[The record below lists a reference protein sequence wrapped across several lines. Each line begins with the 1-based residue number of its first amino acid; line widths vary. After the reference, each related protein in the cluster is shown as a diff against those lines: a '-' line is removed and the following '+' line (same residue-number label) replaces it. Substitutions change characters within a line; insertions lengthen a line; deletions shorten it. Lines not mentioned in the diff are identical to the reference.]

1 MNRYTVY
8 KHTCPN
14 EKVYIGITQQEPK
27 NRWLNGHGY
36 KKQIFYRAIL
46 KYGWENI
53 KHEILYSN
61 VTEAVAKEK
70 EIELI
75 SKYNS
80 TNPKY
85 GYNVV
90 EGGQGTTGY
99 HHTEK
104 SKEKMRNLKLGK
116 TLSKDHVLRISQAH
130 RMKCE
135 FNFSKLTVA
144 QVLEIKNLLIN
155 TDISFKDISVKY
167 NVNQSHIE
175 KINKKEIWQHIKIEN
190 DNKYKRYRDKN
201 KTVLNSKRANSK
213 LNEEIVK
220 EIRIKFMNGA
230 SNKEIMQLY
239 NLSKSTVK
247 ELKLCKSWG
256 WVKVEGYNPEILK
269 QKVFDDE
276 VINKALDMVSKGKT
290 YKYISET
297 LGVSQASVCRW
308 VKIKKA

>member
-14 EKVYIGITQQEPK
+14 GKVYIGITQQDPK
-27 NRWLNGHGY
+27 NRWLNGYGY
-36 KKQIFYRAIL
+36 KKQIFYRAIS

-53 KHEILYSN
+53 KHEILYSD
-61 VTEAVAKEK
+61 VTEKVAKEK

-99 HHTEK
+99 HHTDK
-104 SKEKMRNLKLGK
+104 SKAKMRSLKLGR
-116 TLSKDHVLRISQAH
+116 TLHKDHALKISQTH
-130 RMKCE
+130 RIKGK
-135 FNFSKLTVA
+135 FNFSKLTVE
-144 QVLEIKNLLIN
+144 QVLEIKNLLVN
-155 TDISFKDISVKY
+155 TDISFKDISEKY
-167 NVNQSHIE
+167 NVNQSNIE
-175 KINKKEIWQHIKIEN
+175 KINKKELWQHIKIEN
-190 DNKYKRYRDKN
+190 DNKYTRYRIKE
-201 KTVLNSKRANSK
+201 KTILNSKKGNSK

-230 SNKEIMQLY
+230 SNKEIMELY
-239 NLSKSTVK
+239 NLSKSAVK
-247 ELKLCKSWG
+247 DLKLCKSWE

-269 QKVFDDE
+269 QKIFNE
-276 VINKALDMVSKGKT
+276 EIINQALDMVSEGKT

>member
-1 MNRYTVY
+1 MGVYTVY

-14 EKVYIGITQQEPK
+14 SKVYIGITQQEPK
-27 NRWLNGHGY
+27 NRWLNGYGY
-36 KKQIFYRAIL
+36 KKQIFYRAIS

-53 KHEILYSN
+53 KHEILYFN
-61 VTEAVAKEK
+61 LTEKEAKEK

-75 SKYNS
+75 SKYDS

-99 HHTEK
+99 QHTDIAK
-104 SKEKMRNLKLGK
+104 NKMRNSKLGK
-116 TLSKDHVLRISQAH
+116 TLSKKHSLKISQAH
-130 RMKCE
+130 RIKGE
-135 FNFSKLTVA
+135 FNFSKLTIE
-144 QVLEIKNLLIN
+144 QVLEIKNLLVN
-155 TDISFKDISVKY
+155 TDISFKDISEKY
-167 NVNQSHIE
+167 NVNQSNIE
-175 KINKKEIWQHIKIEN
+175 KINKKELWQHIKIEN

-239 NLSKSTVK
+239 NLSKSAVK
-247 ELKLCKSWG
+247 DLKLCKSWE
-256 WVKVEGYNPEILK
+256 WVKVEGYNPEMLK
-269 QKVFDDE
+269 QKVFNE
-276 VINKALDMVSKGKT
+276 EIINQALDMVSEGKT

-308 VKIKKA
+308 IKMKGA